1 MGFLNSFFR
10 ETGKNTGKWVSNK
23 VFGSGW
29 STPHRIRH
37 EYGSADDSDL
47 IDEDFGDAHLR
58 ELNAETRRVRNLVE
72 ETDFTNNNADAISV
86 QLDDLITAGR
96 NSWETNTSL
105 GLFRPKIQSGII
117 RLRRLGEHELANH
130 YQSEWNR
137 LRTGRFFRIFMFI
150 LLALVLLGGL
160 AVFVR
165 LG

>member
-1 MGFLNSFFR
+1 MSFLNSFFR

-37 EYGSADDSDL
+37 EYGNADDSNKSD
-47 IDEDFGDAHLR
+47 DDFGDAHLR
-58 ELNAETRRVRNLVE
+58 ALNTETRRVRHLVE
-72 ETDFTNNNADAISV
+72 ETDFTINDADAISV

-96 NSWETNTSL
+96 NSWNTNTSL
-105 GLFRPKIQSGII
+105 GLFRPKIQSGIL
-117 RLRRLGEHELANH
+117 RLRRLGEQELAAH

-137 LRTGRFFRIFMFI
+137 LNRGRIFRVFMLI
-150 LLALVLLGGL
+150 LLAVVLLGGL
-160 AVFVR
+160 AIFVR

>member
-37 EYGSADDSDL
+37 EYGNADDSNKSD
-47 IDEDFGDAHLR
+47 DDFGDAHLR
-58 ELNAETRRVRNLVE
+58 ELNAETGRVRNLVE
-72 ETDFTNNNADAISV
+72 ETDFTNNDADAISV

-96 NSWETNTSL
+96 NSWNTNTSL
-105 GLFRPKIQSGII
+105 GLFRPKIQSGIL
-117 RLRRLGEHELANH
+117 RLRRLGEQELAAH

-137 LRTGRFFRIFMFI
+137 LNRGRILRVFM
-150 LLALVLLGGL
+150 LVLLAIVLLGVLALIAGL
-160 AVFVR
+160 
-165 LG
+165 G

>member
-37 EYGSADDSDL
+37 EYSNTDDSNNSD
-47 IDEDFGDAHLR
+47 DDFGDAQLS

-72 ETDFTNNNADAISV
+72 DTDFTNNNADAISV

-96 NSWETNTSL
+96 NSWDTNTSL

-137 LRTGRFFRIFMFI
+137 LNRGRIFRILRLI
-150 LLALVLLGGL
+150 LLAVVLLGGL
-160 AVFVR
+160 AIIAAA
-165 LG
+165 L

>member
-1 MGFLNSFFR
+1 MGFLSSFFR

-37 EYGSADDSDL
+37 EHGSTDDSNKSD
-47 IDEDFGDAHLR
+47 DDFGDAHLR

-72 ETDFTNNNADAISV
+72 ETDFTNNDADAISV

-96 NSWETNTSL
+96 NSWNTNTSL
-105 GLFRPKIQSGII
+105 GLFRPKIQSGIL
-117 RLRRLGEHELANH
+117 RLQRLGEQELAAH

-137 LRTGRFFRIFMFI
+137 LNRGRIFRVFMLI
-150 LLALVLLGGL
+150 LLAVVLLGGL
-160 AVFVR
+160 AIFVR